1 MKIFFIVRFKN
12 GLNAPGVQEVFYEE
26 KLTALEEEEA
36 DALEVA
42 AKEDEEGEE
51 KEEAQG
57 INLKLYK

>member
-1 MKIFFIVRFKN
+1 M
-12 GLNAPGVQEVFYEE
+12 QEVFYEE